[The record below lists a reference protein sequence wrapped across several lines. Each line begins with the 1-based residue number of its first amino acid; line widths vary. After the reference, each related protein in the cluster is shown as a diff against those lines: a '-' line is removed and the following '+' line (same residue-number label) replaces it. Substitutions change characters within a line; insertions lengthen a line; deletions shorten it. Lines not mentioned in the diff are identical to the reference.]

1 MIVWQRPD
9 MLQQLLPNVDVDEV
23 QRIREEADKQLEI
36 QKFKTMAEA
45 LELLPTASDL
55 QAPLDVDLASDHV
68 TIGRRTDLTDDQFS
82 KLQAAVDALHPW
94 RKGPFKL
101 FDYEI
106 DAEWRS
112 DKKWNR
118 VAEATGDLSGQHV
131 LDVGCGNGYYMF
143 RAAAQNPRAVLGMD
157 PSIPFFY
164 AFELMQR
171 FLQMKNLQYERMGFD
186 HLHVFE
192 KTFDVA
198 FLMGILYHH
207 RSPLDVLRSLIPSLR
222 IDGIAIIECQTIPG
236 EGSTAL
242 FPKDRYAKA
251 RNVYFMPTK
260 DCLINWVRRAGFREI
275 ELISHTKVTIEE
287 QRRTPFMT
295 FESLADFLDP
305 NDDSL
310 TIEGYPAPYRTIVKA
325 TRKF

>member
-1 MIVWQRPD
+1 MIVWQRSD
-9 MLQQLLPNVDVDEV
+9 MLQQLLPNVDLDEV
-23 QRIREEADKQLEI
+23 QRIRAEADKQLEI
-36 QKFKTMAEA
+36 EKFKKMAVA
-45 LELLPTASDL
+45 LEPLPTAL
-55 QAPLDVDLASDHV
+55 EIPTPVVDLASDHI
-68 TIGRRTDLTDDQFS
+68 TIGKRSDLTSEQYS
-82 KLQAAVDALHPW
+82 RLQAAVEALHPW

-112 DKKWNR
+112 CLKWDR
-118 VAEATGDLSGQHV
+118 VSEALGNLSGRQI
-131 LDVGCGNGYYMF
+131 LDIGCGNGYYMF

-157 PSIPFFY
+157 PSIPFYY
-164 AFELMQR
+164 AFELIQR
-171 FLQMKNLQYERMGFD
+171 FLQMENLQYERMGFD

-198 FLMGILYHH
+198 LLMGILYHH
-207 RSPLDVLRSLIPSLR
+207 RSPIDILRSMIPTLR
-222 IDGIAIIECQTIPG
+222 IGGFAIIECQTIPG
-236 EGSTAL
+236 DGSTAL
-242 FPKDRYAKA
+242 FPSERYAKA

-260 DCLINWVRRAGFREI
+260 DCLINWVRRSGFRDV
-275 ELISHTKVTIEE
+275 ELISHTKVTVEE
-287 QRRTPFMT
+287 QRPTPFMR

-310 TIEGYPAPYRTIVKA
+310 TIEGYPAPYRTVVKA